1 MSKRI
6 ESGCSKNCFFPMIY
20 LQLASSDLRVLCTPP
35 IDVRTV
41 RNERKS
47 AVKIL
52 SFAFC
57 IRNFMAIHSSHIN
70 MVGRSVPDSP
80 NSDDKM
86 EHKPNYG
93 GSCKLHE
100 QTHEPQSRVAGSGP
114 IYLIS
119 SGVQILLVSCQ
130 QIRQS
135 NILTGPT

>member
-1 MSKRI
+1 M
-6 ESGCSKNCFFPMIY
+6 Y
-20 LQLASSDLRVLCTPP
+20 CTPP

-41 RNERKS
+41 RKS

-70 MVGRSVPDSP
+70 VVGRSVPDSP

-100 QTHEPQSRVAGSGP
+100 HEPQYRVAGSGP

-119 SGVQILLVSCQ
+119 SGVQILLVSC
-130 QIRQS
+130 
-135 NILTGPT
+135 